1 MLRRTEKDIAKL
13 HYKRRWLFKSYEVI
27 CKEIHDRIVEYKGLQ
42 VEHDNDPKAVEE
54 LETVIHELVHLLEW
68 ANE

>member
-1 MLRRTEKDIAKL
+1 M
-13 HYKRRWLFKSYEVI
+13 KSSEAI

-42 VEHDNDPKAVEE
+42 MKHNEDMGWRE
-54 LETVIHELVHLLEW
+54 LESAIIELQSVLEW